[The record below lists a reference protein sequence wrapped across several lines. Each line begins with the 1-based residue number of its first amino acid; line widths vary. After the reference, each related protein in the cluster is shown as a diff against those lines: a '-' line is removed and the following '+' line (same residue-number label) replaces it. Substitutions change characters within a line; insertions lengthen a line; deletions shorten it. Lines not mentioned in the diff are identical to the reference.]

1 MFPLPLVVEVGDSRQ
16 RKWYLTGLHSAAAVG
31 VFLAGLPLPAQAAS
45 ASALALSLAYYWRP
59 TAPIRLRCHRDG
71 TLEIWHE
78 ANWHAARLDDASVI
92 WPGFISLR
100 HGPARRR
107 GRGLLVLPDSMPATD
122 LRRLRV
128 WLRWRGAREAAKHS
142 RDVDA
147 PDQYR

>member
-59 TAPIRLRCHRDG
+59 TAPARLRCHRDG

-78 ANWHAARLDDASVI
+78 ADWRMARLDDSSVI
-92 WPGFISLR
+92 WPGFVSLR
-100 HGPARRR
+100 HGLAQKR
-107 GRGLLVLPDSMPATD
+107 GGTLLVLPDSMPAAD
-122 LRRLRV
+122 FRRLRV
-128 WLRWRGAREAAKHS
+128 WLRWRSE
-142 RDVDA
+142 RDAMNNHGKVA
-147 PDQYR
+147 DQ